1 MKHSGLVTRGGLP
14 GEWTMADDTPEES
27 EDKLLRW
34 RVLGAMRLGY
44 DWADACEVAD
54 TDVDLYDLRDL
65 IERGAKPGQAFRILS

>member
-44 DWADACEVAD
+44 D
-54 TDVDLYDLRDL
+54 
-65 IERGAKPGQAFRILS
+65 